1 MVQLIIE
8 VVIVGL
14 LTALV
19 WIIWMVVRASFDDD
33 HYPDDKRQEKRELRG
48 SPEQTQ

>member
-1 MVQLIIE
+1 MVQAIVEI
-8 VVIVGL
+8 VIVGL
-14 LTALV
+14 LTGLG

-33 HYPDDKRQEKRELRG
+33 HYPDDNRQEKRELRG